1 MGNASAFQSVSS
13 VQSVSQTSQNTGGMF
28 ILERQPTSNVDLT
41 IMTQQVSQL
50 TQEKAD
56 LTAALEK
63 LRVEWAQAQT
73 ESIRFQRQ
81 FTDLSDVLKQI
92 LAEGNAEA
100 VGMFKRGIE
109 AQEKVEHAE
118 KRRKIMSLEAML
130 SEKDITKAT
139 NEALKEQHNN
149 EISDQRQELARE
161 TSAKQSVEHQLAKAH
176 ATINS
181 LQKALEILQ
190 AEWKKK
196 VDSFAKKDDR
206 VSLISAEIESRS
218 TFEAHLVKDGDE
230 KTKTIHKLQD
240 QVNSLSA
247 SIKAKDTELED
258 KTSEINRLLQLEPH
272 FELTKSQ
279 LMKEVADLK
288 KQVTSLSFD
297 KAHLEKVVEKKTNEL
312 TDVVIQLQK
321 RDATIEGLN
330 GEVGTLKGTVEELN
344 KSLAAA
350 QASVVLKKAEVA
362 KAREELASKV
372 AEIENLGNEIA
383 QLTTTIAEKDKLNFH
398 HRQTITEVT
407 VKFEQHDSALNES
420 KAQMLRLTT
429 KCEELSQQLKVRE
442 ADLAGKD
449 LEVERLHGVI
459 ATLNCEQ
466 VQLGKQVAHLHT
478 ETQKLHV
485 KLKQAERV
493 TPSPAPV
500 VHGADQELSL
510 QVAQLKSQISS
521 HTSAWKAQEEK
532 HREAIARYESRIA
545 VLQGYEKTLLKYESL
560 ELKLKGLEHGGVV
573 VNDDRIKALDEL
585 LAVER
590 QRVQLHLDEV
600 NSKTARIEELE
611 RELARSQ
618 MGERSKVAQL
628 GSLHADLSVKSGD
641 LKAKTQH
648 IENLEKSQHHWESFE
663 RHAASE
669 SLEAP
674 SLRTSGSASFS
685 SASMTVTTAGTTGT
699 HNATD
704 AIFSM
709 IDKNGDGV
717 ITREEMDT
725 AFGLS
730 PQGTSPRQTSPR

>member
-1 MGNASAFQSVSS
+1 M
-13 VQSVSQTSQNTGGMF
+13 SQTSSFQSSLQNTSQTTSTNVSTSGGMF

-50 TQEKAD
+50 TQDKAD

-100 VGMFKRGIE
+100 VAIFKRGME
-109 AQEKVEHAE
+109 AHEKVEHAE

-139 NEALKEQHNN
+139 NEALKERHNN
-149 EISDQRQELARE
+149 EISHQRQELAHE
-161 TSAKQSVEHQLAKAH
+161 TNVKQSLEHQLAKAH

-181 LQKALEILQ
+181 LQKALDILQ
-190 AEWKKK
+190 AEWTKKTHA
-196 VDSFAKKDDR
+196 FAKQDDR
-206 VSLISAEIESRS
+206 VSQISAEIESLS
-218 TFEAHLVKDGDE
+218 GLEAHLVRDGDE

-240 QVNSLSA
+240 EVNYGNATIARKESELGDKSA
-247 SIKAKDTELED
+247 EIK
-258 KTSEINRLLQLEPH
+258 RLLQLEPH
-272 FELTKSQ
+272 FELMKSQ
-279 LMKEVADLK
+279 LVEEVADLK
-288 KQVTSLSFD
+288 KQVAALNFD
-297 KAHLEKVVEKKTNEL
+297 KTHLLQMVEKKDAEL
-312 TDVVIQLQK
+312 TEIIVQLQK

-330 GEVGTLKGTVEELN
+330 GEVFQFKRTVDELN
-344 KSLAAA
+344 KSLSTA
-350 QASVVLKKAEVA
+350 QAATVLKSAEVA
-362 KAREELASKV
+362 KLREELSSKAV
-372 AEIENLGNEIA
+372 EIENKVSEITS
-383 QLTTTIAEKDKLNFH
+383 LTSTIAEKDKLNFH
-398 HRQTITEVT
+398 HKQTITEVT
-407 VKFEQHDSALNES
+407 VKFEQHDSALTEA
-420 KAQMLRLTT
+420 KAQVLRLTSR
-429 KCEELSQQLKVRE
+429 CEELSQKLKVRE

-485 KLKQAERV
+485 KLKQAEAV
-493 TPSPAPV
+493 THSVVPV
-500 VHGADQELSL
+500 VHGVDQKLSL
-510 QVAQLKSQISS
+510 EVAQLSSQIST
-521 HTSAWKAQEEK
+521 HTSTLKALEEK
-532 HREAIARYESRIA
+532 HRDTVARYEARIA

-560 ELKLKGLEHGGVV
+560 ELKLKGLEYGGVV

-590 QRVQLHLDEV
+590 QRVQLHLEEV
-600 NSKTARIEELE
+600 RSKTSRIEELE

-628 GSLHADLSVKSGD
+628 GSLHADLTVKSGD

-648 IENLEKSQHHWESFE
+648 IENLERSQHHKESIE
-663 RHAASE
+663 RHSAVE

-674 SLRTSGSASFS
+674 SFRTSASFS
-685 SASMTVTTAGTTGT
+685 SASVSVSTTGALP
-699 HNATD
+699 ATD
-704 AIFSM
+704 GMFNM
-709 IDKNGDGV
+709 LDRDGDG
-717 ITREEMDT
+717 
-725 AFGLS
+725 FGMS
-730 PQGTSPRQTSPR
+730 SKGGVAA